1 MLRAPTA
8 VMVLANSS
16 LVWHATKASYLL
28 AAPTLSQHVSPMTIT
43 DSERSICYP
52 VARHLSQAK
61 LDPVILLLEK
71 LSHNKNKVSVPFGVL

>member
-8 VMVLANSS
+8 VVVLANSL

-43 DSERSICYP
+43 DCERSICYP
-52 VARHLSQAK
+52 VARDLSQAK

-71 LSHNKNKVSVPFGVL
+71 LSHNKNKISVPFGVL